1 MPSPDLA
8 SYDRFVVAFSGGKDS
23 IACLLMLLE
32 AGVPAT
38 TIECYHHDVDGAGPG
53 FMDWPST
60 TAYCQAV
67 ARALDVPLYLSWRE
81 GGFLREML
89 RDGTPT
95 APICFQ
101 TPCGLVQRVGGVGQ
115 PGTRL
120 RFPQVTANLNQ
131 RWCSAYLKIDI
142 MTALIRA
149 QPRFLGRRTLIL
161 TGERAEESAARAH
174 YATFEADRSDTR
186 NGSRRRRHVDHW
198 RPVHT
203 LTEREIWTLLRR
215 HGIVPAPAYR
225 LGWSRLSC
233 IACIFGGADQWAT
246 IRHIAPDRFD
256 AIAAYEE
263 QFGRTI
269 HRTLTIRERADRGQP
284 YAAAIAQPSLARA
297 AMGSSW
303 TEPVR
308 ISPQDWLLPAG
319 AYGTSIGP
327 S

>member
-1 MPSPDLA
+1 MSSPDLRT
-8 SYDRFVVAFSGGKDS
+8 YDRFVVAFSGGKDS
-23 IACLLMLLE
+23 IACLLTLLD
-32 AGVPAT
+32 AGVSPT
-38 TIECYHHDVDGAGPG
+38 HIECYHHDVDGAGPG
-53 FMDWPST
+53 FMDWPCT

-67 ARALDVPLYLSWRE
+67 AQALGIPLYLSWRE

-101 TPCGLVQRVGGVGQ
+101 TPDGVVQRAGGTGQ

-120 RFPQVTANLNQ
+120 RFPQVSANLSQ
-131 RWCSAYLKIDI
+131 RWCSAYTKIDV
-142 MTALIRA
+142 MAALIRA
-149 QPRFLGRRTLIL
+149 QDRFLGRRTLIL

-174 YATFEADRSDTR
+174 YATLEPDRTDTR
-186 NGSRRRRHVDHW
+186 TGTRKRRHVDHW
-198 RPVHT
+198 RPVHA
-203 LTEREIWTLLRR
+203 LTERQVWALIQR

-246 IRHIAPDRFD
+246 IRHIAPERFEQ
-256 AIAAYEE
+256 IAAYEE
-263 QFGRTI
+263 RFDRTI
-269 HRTLTIRERADRGQP
+269 HRTMTIRERADRGRPYVAAVDQP
-284 YAAAIAQPSLARA
+284 GLARA
-297 AMGSSW
+297 AMQSAW

-308 ISPQDWLLPAG
+308 VQPHAWQLPAG
-319 AYGTSIGP
+319 AFGASIGP

>member
-1 MPSPDLA
+1 MHSPDLQ

-23 IACLLMLLE
+23 IASLLSLLD
-32 AGVPAT
+32 AGVSPDRV
-38 TIECYHHDVDGAGPG
+38 ECYHHDVDGAGPS
-53 FMDWPST
+53 FMDWPCT

-101 TPCGLVQRVGGVGQ
+101 TPDGTMQRVGGAGQ

-120 RFPQVTANLNQ
+120 RFPQVSADLSQ
-131 RWCSAYLKIDI
+131 RWCSAYLKIDC
-142 MTALIRA
+142 MAALIRA
-149 QPRFLGRRTLIL
+149 QHRFLGRRTLIL
-161 TGERAEESAARAH
+161 TGERAEESRARAH
-174 YATFEADRSDTR
+174 YATFEPDRTDTR
-186 NGSRRRRHVDHW
+186 NGSRRQRHVDHW
-198 RPVHT
+198 RPVHAM
-203 LTEREIWTLLRR
+203 TEHDVWALLKRY
-215 HGIVPAPAYR
+215 GIVPAPAYR

-246 IRHIAPDRFD
+246 LRHIAPTMFEQ
-256 AIAAYEE
+256 IAAYEDR
-263 QFGRTI
+263 FDRTI
-269 HRTLTIRERADRGQP
+269 HRTMTVRARADRGRP
-284 YAAAIAQPSLARA
+284 YAAAIEQPGLARA
-297 AMGSSW
+297 AMQSAW

-308 ISPQDWLLPAG
+308 VSPHAWHLPAG
-319 AYGTSIGP
+319 AFGASLGP